1 MQSINIKLDY
11 YSEGLIGR
19 MAARKKARSGNG
31 GDGKMV
37 RRGRFEEGEKGRRG
51 EEEKRRSLRE

>member
-11 YSEGLIGR
+11 YSEGMIGR
-19 MAARKKARSGNG
+19 MAARKKARSGKG
-31 GDGKMV
+31 GDGKMG

-51 EEEKRRSLRE
+51 EEEKP